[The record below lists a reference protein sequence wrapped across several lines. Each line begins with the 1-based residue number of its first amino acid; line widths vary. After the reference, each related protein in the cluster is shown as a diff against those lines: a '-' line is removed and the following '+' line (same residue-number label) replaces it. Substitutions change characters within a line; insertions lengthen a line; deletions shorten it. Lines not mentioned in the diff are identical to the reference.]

1 MADINVGIQLRY
13 DTFINRQYPLS
24 FFVGLGDYM
33 SYVMSIPRLTYV
45 VNKQFEIRDAEYKKV
60 QRLEDKA
67 VDELRE
73 AKNILLKI
81 IGDKK
86 IDPKTFSQ
94 DLSYIPT
101 SHLGSNTNILQHLE
115 MFENG
120 EVSISGH
127 HSDNLERYL
136 FDIAANLLKLGY
148 KDELKDFIITPTEYA
163 EYHDTIDGQDS
174 VIHVA
179 GNARGNFSFSKTWPI
194 RFEQERVLNAARE
207 IEPWGAFEML
217 VKYWKA
223 RAQIT
228 KSKSMNQT
236 MLEVLAD
243 KQYHFNN
250 KDAVDIAFAVE
261 DFKEMQKNPRVD
273 DREIHF
279 LHLEQFRSKTA
290 TAHWQLSQATEDHEK
305 VESASGSKARTAAL
319 QNLIEK
325 TWKQNVETFM
335 EETRGFM
342 EEYRAA
348 KEEEE
353 HFEQGEKWWKKDDQP
368 IYDTKSKTI
377 NLGGRSCKISPT
389 AENQVVLCKALFAKV
404 FGEWL
409 QHYEITHKFRGS
421 ENGKRALYDVASA
434 VNKKIEKD
442 LGVVGMLQIQM
453 QRVRLKKELFD

>member
-13 DTFINRQYPLS
+13 DTFINRQYPLF

-33 SYVMSIPRLTYV
+33 SYVMSIPRLTSV
-45 VNKQFEIRDAEYKKV
+45 VNKQFAIRDAEYEKV

-73 AKNILLKI
+73 AKNKLLKI
-81 IGDKK
+81 ISNKK

-101 SHLGSNTNILQHLE
+101 SHLGSNINILQHLE
-115 MFENG
+115 MFEKG

-163 EYHDTIDGQDS
+163 EYHDTINGQDS

-223 RAQIT
+223 RTQIT
-228 KSKSMNQT
+228 KSKSMNHT
-236 MLEVLAD
+236 MLDVLAD
-243 KQYHFNN
+243 KQYHFTN

-261 DFKEMQKNPRVD
+261 DFREMQKNPRID

-290 TAHWQLSQATEDHEK
+290 TAHWQLSQATEDHKEM
-305 VESASGSKARTAAL
+305 EHESGSKGRTVAL

-353 HFEQGEKWWKKDDQP
+353 HFEQGEKWWKSGERP
-368 IYDTKSKTI
+368 AYDPSSKTI
-377 NLGGRSCKISPT
+377 SLGEKISVISPT
-389 AENQVVLCKALFAKV
+389 VKNQQVLCKALFSKPI
-404 FGEWL
+404 GEWL
-409 QHYEITHKFRGS
+409 QHYEINPPLKTKQGQRGFYYIGRGLNRKTS
-421 ENGKRALYDVASA
+421 Q
-434 VNKKIEKD
+434 D
-442 LGVVGMLQIQM
+442 LSVEMFEVGMFRI
-453 QRVRLKKELFD
+453 RIKKELFP